1 MSTLPFV
8 PLFVGPVELL
18 LLGAVVLVILFGSRA
33 SDIARDA
40 GSAAGKVTKTRRAA
54 ESEIEDVR
62 ADLEEGVEPVT
73 EEVDAVEQE
82 VKAVEEEVEPVEKD
96 RNPRDD
102 TPGEKRSRDDA

>member
-1 MSTLPFV
+1 MFTLAPV

-54 ESEIEDVR
+54 EMEIEDVR
-62 ADLEEGVEPVT
+62 SDLEEGVEPVT
-73 EEVDAVEQE
+73 EEVE
-82 VKAVEEEVEPVEKD
+82 AVEEEVESFEKEVETVEED
-96 RNPRDD
+96 LEPTETRDD
-102 TPGEKRSRDDA
+102 RPGND